1 MSKLC
6 TLYILCILLFAS
18 CAKKQNT
25 LFKYV
30 DSKHSGITF
39 SNTIIEN
46 DSINVIEFQYSY
58 NGGGVGIGDFNNDGL
73 QDMVFTG
80 NQVSSKIYLNKGD
93 LTFED
98 ISEKS
103 NFETNVWVTGVSV
116 VDINNDQ
123 LEDIYLSVGGF
134 NCNNNNCN
142 NLLFINKGVN
152 GKGIPQF
159 EESAAAYNL
168 DDGLYAQQT
177 LFFDYDLDGD
187 LDAYIV
193 HNGESTRSKNALIP
207 KKYQPNHI
215 QDVLLRNDV
224 VEGVNHPKFT
234 DVSIDLGITHRGFG
248 LGIAL
253 NDFNRDGLPDLYI
266 SNDFITDDL
275 LYINQGIDTILKTHN
290 GFKEM
295 SQQWMPHQS
304 FNAMGVDVADIN
316 NDALPDVLVL
326 DMLPQDYTRQ
336 KSMLG
341 TTNYDKYLLSQ
352 RNNYASQYI
361 RNTLQLNNG
370 FIDSQPLKTSEVGYM
385 SGIASTDWSWAPL
398 IADFDNDGN
407 KDIYITNGYVKDITD
422 LDFVSYSNNN
432 SIFGT
437 DETRKASV
445 KKNLQKVSG
454 VKLSNFF
461 YKNTERSYFED
472 VSDSWIS
479 EKKSF
484 SNGAVFADLDNDG
497 DLDIVVNNI
506 NDEASIIEN
515 QTERVKRANY
525 VRIQL
530 KGGQQN
536 SRAIGAKVTLWEGGR
551 QQQQYQSVVRGY
563 LSSVEPILHFGLE
576 SDRIDS
582 LEVSWP
588 NTSVSKLY
596 NVEVNQHL
604 IVDSKLIERLERS
617 DIILPTK
624 IFNVDTTTIALTH
637 QENGGHDYVFQHLL
651 MRQYNRFG
659 PCVTAANVDGEP
671 GDELF
676 FGGSKDAPALI
687 LSQDEEGVY
696 KVMQKLESAPEN
708 TDAVFVD
715 IDNDND
721 LDLYIANG
729 GTEFKLG
736 SSIYQDQLYLND
748 GTGRFTIAAD
758 ALPKVF
764 ETTACIKPNDF
775 DKDGDIDFFVG
786 SRIVKGKYPTA
797 PNSQLLRNNSGRFEA
812 LENDQLLRSGMI
824 TDALWKDIDGDDWD
838 DLIIVGEWMPI
849 TIFKNNRGKLEKMD
863 ARWMNESNEDI
874 KVSGWWNSIEAG
886 DFDNDGDIDFIVGN
900 QGLNGFVLPK
910 EGKPVYIYNK
920 DFDNNG
926 SIDPVLAQYFKTKNG
941 YELLPVHT
949 RDDIMKQ
956 LVKLK
961 DTYVTYASF
970 SKANFKNLLKIT
982 DLEKSTLRADTFASS
997 YIENI
1002 GNGTFKVVALPD
1014 ECQVAPINDMLV
1026 KDINNDGFLD
1036 VLLVGN
1042 DFTAETNYGKYD
1054 ALMGIYLKGSDQG
1067 FKAITSKKSGFYA
1080 PGQSHHIIEIRTR
1093 NNNNKVLVS
1102 QNNDKVMMFSINK
1115 N

>member
-1 MSKLC
+1 MSNQC
-6 TLYILCILLFAS
+6 TLYIICLLFLAS
-18 CAKKQNT
+18 CTKNESAI
-25 LFKYV
+25 FRYV
-30 DSKHSGITF
+30 DSRDSGVTF

-73 QDMVFTG
+73 QDIVFTG
-80 NQVSSKIYLNKGD
+80 NQVSSKIYLNRGNF
-93 LTFED
+93 TFED
-98 ISEKS
+98 ISKKS
-103 NFETNVWVTGVSV
+103 SFETNTWVTGVSV

-134 NCNNNNCN
+134 NCNNDCN
-142 NLLFINKGVN
+142 NLLFINKGIN
-152 GKGIPQF
+152 NDGIPQF
-159 EESAAAYNL
+159 EEQAASYNL

-207 KKYQPNHI
+207 KKYQPIHI
-215 QDVLLRNDV
+215 QDALLRNDT
-224 VEGVNHPKFT
+224 VEGIDHPIFT
-234 DVSIDLGITHRGFG
+234 DVSQDLGITHRGFG

-253 NDFNRDGLPDLYI
+253 NDFNDDGLPDVYI

-275 LYINQGIDTILKTHN
+275 LYINQGVDSVLKRHL
-290 GFKEM
+290 GFIEM
-295 SQQWMPHQS
+295 SQQWMPHQT

-370 FIDSQPLKTSEVGYM
+370 FIDAKPLKTSEVSYM

-398 IADFDNDGN
+398 MADFDNDGD

-422 LDFVSYSNNN
+422 LDFVSYSNNS

-437 DETRKASV
+437 DETRNTAV
-445 KKNLQKVSG
+445 KKNLQNVKG
-454 VKLSNFF
+454 VKLNNFF
-461 YKNTERSYFED
+461 YENTERSHFEN
-472 VSDSWIS
+472 VSNTWIS
-479 EKKSF
+479 ENQSF
-484 SNGAVFADLDNDG
+484 SNGAVYADLDNDG
-497 DLDIVVNNI
+497 DLDIIVNNI
-506 NDEASIIEN
+506 NDRGSIIEN
-515 QTERVKRANY
+515 QTRHRSNANY
-525 VRIQL
+525 LRIKL
-530 KGGQQN
+530 KGARKN
-536 SRAIGAKVTLWEGGR
+536 VKAIGAKVTIWEDGE

-563 LSSVEPILHFGLE
+563 LSSVEPILHFGLKSE
-576 SDRIDS
+576 RVDS
-582 LEVSWP
+582 IEIAWP
-588 NTSVSKLY
+588 DTSISKLY
-596 NVEVNQHL
+596 EVAKNQVL
-604 IVDSKLIERLERS
+604 IVDSESIQHLKRYSE
-617 DIILPTK
+617 ILPTK
-624 IFNVDTTTIALTH
+624 IFTQDSATISIKH

-651 MRQYNRFG
+651 MRQYNKFG
-659 PCVTAANVDGEP
+659 PCITAANVDGKP

-676 FGGSKDAPALI
+676 FGGSKDAPGLI
-687 LSQDEEGVY
+687 LGQNKDGIYEIR
-696 KVMQKLESAPEN
+696 QKLEAAPEN
-708 TDAVFVD
+708 TAAVFID
-715 IDNDND
+715 IDNDKD
-721 LDLYIANG
+721 LDLYVANG

-736 SSIYQDQLYLND
+736 ASVYQDQLYLNN
-748 GTGRFTIAAD
+748 GSGSFSLAVN

-764 ETTACIKPNDF
+764 ETAACIKPSDF

-797 PNSQLLRNNSGRFEA
+797 PKSQLLQNNAGAFKA
-812 LENDQLLRSGMI
+812 LENDELLEIGMI
-824 TDALWKDIDGDDWD
+824 TDALWIDIDGDDWD

-849 TIFKNNRGKLEKMD
+849 TIYKNNRGKLKKMKS
-863 ARWMNESNEDI
+863 RWINRKSEDI
-874 KVSGWWNSIEAG
+874 AVSGWWNSIEAG

-910 EGKPVYIYNK
+910 EKKPVYVYSK

-926 SIDPVLAQYFKTKNG
+926 SLDPVLAQYFKTKNG

-956 LVKLK
+956 IVKLK
-961 DTYVTYASF
+961 DTYLTYASF
-970 SKANFKNLLKIT
+970 SKVNFIDLLNITNLK
-982 DLEKSTLRADTFASS
+982 ESTLKADTFASS
-997 YIENI
+997 YIENM
-1002 GNGTFKVVALPD
+1002 GNGIFKVVALPD
-1014 ECQVAPINDMLV
+1014 ACQVAPINDMLV
-1026 KDINNDGFLD
+1026 KDINDDGYLD

-1054 ALMGIYLKGSDQG
+1054 ALMGVYLKGSEGG
-1067 FKAITSKKSGFYA
+1067 FEVIPSKESGFYV
-1080 PGQSHHIIEIRTR
+1080 PGQSHHIIEITTMY
-1093 NNNNKVLVS
+1093 NEKKVLVS
-1102 QNNDKVMMFSINK
+1102 QNNDTVMMFSINK